1 MSAKQARDV
10 KRWKAMVRMYC
21 HRDGTHPGP
30 VIPLSLTFR
39 NVYKAFRLD
48 LLPLT
53 TPLLGCFKAAQISP
67 PLLWGGATAY
77 FDIKQ
82 KEVGV

>member
-1 MSAKQARDV
+1 MSAKQAREV

-21 HRDGTHPGP
+21 RRDGTHPGP
-30 VIPLSLTFR
+30 VMPLSLIFR

-48 LLPLT
+48 LLSLT
-53 TPLLGCFKAAQISP
+53 TPLLGSIKTAQISP
-67 PLLWGGATAY
+67 PLRWGGATAY

-82 KEVGV
+82 KEGA